1 MGDLNNIQD
10 EIYAEMSGDLADVS
24 FDFTGK
30 RLESIEPYDPDNPEN
45 MNKVNYSGKGI
56 FGLTFNEKDS
66 ESFQIQV
73 NDMKAIA
80 FMNYTTDKPKIEDDI
95 TYRDGTF
102 KIVNIVFLPADNGYT
117 LQLRRV

>member
-30 RLESIEPYDPDNPEN
+30 RLESIKPYDPDNPEN
-45 MNKVNYSGKGI
+45 MNEVNYSGKGI

-80 FMNYTTDKPKIEDDI
+80 FMRYTTDKPQIEDDI

>member
-10 EIYAEMSGDLADVS
+10 EIYAEMLGDLADVS

-30 RLESIEPYDPDNPEN
+30 RLEHVKPYDPDNPEN
-45 MNKVNYSGKGI
+45 MNEINYSGKGI
-56 FGLTFNEKDS
+56 FGLSFNEKDS

-73 NDMKAIA
+73 NDVKAIA
-80 FMNYTTDKPKIEDDI
+80 FKNYTTDTPKPDDHI
-95 TYRDGTF
+95 TYRDGVF
-102 KIVNIVFLPADNGYT
+102 KIESMVYIPADNGWA

>member
-10 EIYAEMSGDLADVS
+10 EIYAEMLGDLADVS
-24 FDFTGK
+24 FEFTGK
-30 RLESIEPYDPDNPEN
+30 RLEPIEPYDPDNPDQFTE
-45 MNKVNYSGKGI
+45 VNYSGKGI
-56 FGLTFNEKDS
+56 FGLSFNEKDS

-80 FMNYTTDKPKIEDDI
+80 FMRYTTDKPKIEDNI

-102 KIVNIVFLPADNGYT
+102 KIINMVYIPADNGFT